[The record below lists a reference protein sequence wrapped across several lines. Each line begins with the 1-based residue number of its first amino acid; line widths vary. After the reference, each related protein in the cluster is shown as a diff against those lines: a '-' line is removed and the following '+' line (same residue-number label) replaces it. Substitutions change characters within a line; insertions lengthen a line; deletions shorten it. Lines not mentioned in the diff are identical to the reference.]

1 MLEAVTRVMMVEVPS
16 VDELNAILFD
26 LQAEQRNIISVDYN
40 TMLPNGNMIFLVV
53 YHITP
58 GASLEENANSNVKE
72 ATETSS

>member
-1 MLEAVTRVMMVEVPS
+1 MVEVPS
-16 VDELNAILFD
+16 IDELNAILFD
-26 LQAEQRNIISVDYN
+26 LQTEQRNIISVEYN
-40 TMLPNGNMIFLVV
+40 TMLPNKNMVFLIV